1 MTDSSIDPV
10 LVPVFDSFATVPE
23 YEGLRA
29 AFASGDWLAFEA
41 ELETLPS
48 EEQSHALTLFA
59 EHDGGVDAFLTEA
72 EGEHP
77 ESPAA
82 ATALAVRR
90 ISVGWEY
97 RTRAAV
103 SDLSPEQVEEF
114 WKYLRFAERALIE
127 VCAAHPEYVP
137 AWTARLH
144 TARGLQLGLS
154 EGYRR
159 FRRRPETRS
168 DVSAQLALQ
177 QLIDPK
183 WSGTR
188 QEADEFARSTARS
201 APDGSN
207 SGALV
212 AIMHL
217 ERWAAPGGGPTGQA
231 LLKVPSVV
239 EELRAAASRSVLHPS
254 HRLTPLG
261 VVAHSA
267 FLLVFWLAD
276 EPLDASR
283 HLDVLGGRAARFPLE
298 YLRDSRGPLMPWGP
312 LATVWREVWTAGD
325 AAKGATE

>member
-1 MTDSSIDPV
+1 MTDSSTDPV
-10 LVPVFDSFATVPE
+10 LVPVFDTFATVPE

-29 AFASGDWLAFEA
+29 AFASGDWPAFEA
-41 ELETLPS
+41 ELDTMPS

-59 EHDGGVDAFLTEA
+59 EHDGGVDAFLTAA
-72 EGEHP
+72 EGDHP
-77 ESPAA
+77 ASPAA

-90 ISVGWEY
+90 ISVAWEY
-97 RTRAAV
+97 RTRAAA
-103 SDLSPEQVEEF
+103 SDLSPEQVGEF

-144 TARGLQLGLS
+144 TARGLELGLS

-177 QLIDPK
+177 QLIEPK

-188 QEADEFARSTARS
+188 EGADEFARSTARS

-217 ERWAAPGGGPTGQA
+217 ERWAATGGQQAGQA
-231 LLKVPSVV
+231 LIKVPAVV
-239 EELRAAASRSVLHPS
+239 DELREAAARSVLHPS
-254 HRLTPLG
+254 HQLTALG

-276 EPLDASR
+276 EQLDASR
-283 HLDVLGGRAARFPLE
+283 HLDVLGERAARFPLE
-298 YLRDSRGPLMPWGP
+298 YVGDSPGPLTAGGP
-312 LATVWREVWTAGD
+312 LATVWREVRTAGD
-325 AAKGATE
+325 AARGATE